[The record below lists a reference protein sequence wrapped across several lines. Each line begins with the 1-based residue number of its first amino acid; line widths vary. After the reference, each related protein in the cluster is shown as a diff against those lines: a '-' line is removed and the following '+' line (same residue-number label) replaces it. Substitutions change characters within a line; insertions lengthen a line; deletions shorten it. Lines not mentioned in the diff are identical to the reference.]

1 MGAVAGWVAGAGG
14 APAAAIAPMLE
25 ALAHRGERAAA
36 LDAGRVLLGARGPQ
50 FLHDEAS
57 GIALALDGELCN
69 RAALRAY
76 LAARGHRFEGDSSAE
91 VLLRAYRHW
100 DKDVARELRGA
111 FAFALWDARKDRL
124 MLARD
129 RFGEKPL
136 YLAESGGALYFA
148 SETKALLAHPA
159 IRAELDLASVWDFLA
174 LGYVPGPRTL
184 VWGVRKLAPGC
195 YALWQ
200 FGQLREV
207 RYWTPPDREALVRRE
222 VGADPVGEFIGR
234 LDEAVKE
241 RMDLEGPT
249 GAFLSSGLDS
259 TVMLALM
266 ARHGGRIRSF
276 SAGFEGSRASEL
288 PAAAAAAKRCGAE
301 HHEIV
306 LSPREFVAVLPRLVA
321 ARDAPLS
328 RASDVALHLLAREA
342 ARSVR
347 TVLTG
352 EGCDEILGGYR
363 RYAAERCAWLTS
375 SLPTLLAA
383 AAPLA
388 RSHASLRNA
397 AASLRI
403 ADWRSRWARWTGV
416 LDGPGRER
424 LSVLGMDPATFPQR
438 FDADPRASR
447 LRRMLYFE
455 QTGRLADQGLERLD
469 RMTSAA
475 SLEARA
481 PFLDHRFAERVSQLP
496 DAMRVRGAST
506 KWILRQA
513 AARLA
518 PAAAPRQGG
527 FGVPA
532 GAWLRGEMRE
542 FLADHLRG
550 PGSLTRPYYDA
561 RLLDRILDAHLG
573 GRRNHEELLWTLLN
587 LEIWHRACLRP

>member
-1 MGAVAGWVAGAGG
+1 MGGVAGWVAGARG
-14 APAAAIAPMLE
+14 APEAAAIAPMLE
-25 ALAHRGERAAA
+25 ALAHRGEAAAA
-36 LDAGRVLLGARGPQ
+36 LGAGARVLLGARGPQ

-69 RAALRAY
+69 RAALRAH
-76 LAARGHRFEGDSSAE
+76 LAARGHRFDGDSSAE

-100 DKDVARELRGA
+100 DKDVARELGGA

-136 YLAESGGALYFA
+136 YVSEAGESLVFA
-148 SETKALLAHPA
+148 SEPKALLAHPA
-159 IRAELDLASVWDFLA
+159 IRAEVDLASVWDFLA

-184 VWGVRKLAPGC
+184 VWGVRRLAPGS

-200 FGQLREV
+200 FGRLHEV
-207 RYWTPPDREALVRRE
+207 RYWTPPDREALAARAG
-222 VGADPVGEFIGR
+222 GADPVAEFIAR
-234 LDEAVKE
+234 LQEAVKD
-241 RMDLEGPT
+241 RLDAEGPT
-249 GAFLSSGLDS
+249 GAFLSAGLDS
-259 TVMLALM
+259 AVLVALM
-266 ARHGGRIRSF
+266 ARHGARIRTF

-288 PAAAAAAKRCGAE
+288 AGAAATAKRFGAE

-306 LSPREFVAVLPRLVA
+306 LSPRDYLAVLPRLVA
-321 ARDAPLS
+321 MRDAPLA

-363 RYAAERCAWLTS
+363 RFALARFPWLAR
-375 SLPTLLAA
+375 LPALRAA
-383 AAPLA
+383 A
-388 RSHASLRNA
+388 
-397 AASLRI
+397 
-403 ADWRSRWARWTGV
+403 T
-416 LDGPGRER
+416 RER
-424 LSVLGMDPATFPQR
+424 LSVLGMAPGTFPGR

-455 QTGRLADQGLERLD
+455 QSGRLADEGLERTD

-481 PFLDHRFAERVSQLP
+481 PFLDHRIAEHVSRLP
-496 DAMRVRGAST
+496 DSMRLRGAST

-518 PAAAPRQGG
+518 PAAALRQGG

-542 FLADHLRG
+542 FLSDHLRG

-561 RLLDRILDAHLG
+561 RLLDRIVDAHLG
-573 GRRNHEELLWTLLN
+573 GRRNHQELLWTLLN